1 MVYKKFYTIL
11 VIRILLIALNNLFF
25 FYSIFRLP
33 NFSIIITLGIILVFQ
48 VVSLIRYLLKIN
60 KKLENFFLIYLSGE
74 ITSGNTRSR
83 NNDEFGPM
91 YKYFAEINAKLE
103 KARRENEIQNS
114 YFKTVVDQSAIG
126 LLSFKNNGNVEFLNE
141 AAKKILGVHVL
152 RNIDRL
158 NQVKEGLGD
167 SFRDMNSNEQKLFS
181 FILHGELLQLA
192 TRKVRIKVGDEIYN
206 LVSIQNIKQEL
217 DEREVE
223 SWQKLIRVLT
233 HEIMN
238 SMTPITTLV
247 NTITRLYRNT
257 DDGKTKNLDQITP
270 QAIEK
275 TLKGLD
281 LIESRGQ
288 GLIHFVQN
296 YKNVTR
302 IPKPEFKVVNVRELL
317 QRIWLLFEDQ
327 ATKNGT
333 LVTIDCHPSLNVNAD
348 GKLLEQVLINL
359 VKNSVEALEGMQDG
373 RVSMAGYSNNN
384 QVVIEVSDNGRGIP
398 QDLLEN
404 IFVPFFTTKEKGS
417 GIGLS
422 LSQQIIRLH
431 GGTMNVESEPNVR
444 TCFTI
449 RLT

>member
-1 MVYKKFYTIL
+1 MVYKKFYIIL
-11 VIRILLIALNNLFF
+11 IIRILLIALNNLLF
-25 FYSIFRLP
+25 FYAIFRFP
-33 NFSIIITLGIILVFQ
+33 NYSVIISLGIIMIFQ
-48 VVSLIRYLLKIN
+48 VVSLIRYLTKIN

-74 ITSGNTRSR
+74 ITSGNTQRR
-83 NNDEFGPM
+83 KNDEFGPM
-91 YKYFAEINAKLE
+91 YSYFAEINSKLE
-103 KARRENEIQNS
+103 KARIDNEIQNN

-126 LLSFKNNGNVEFLNE
+126 LLSFKNDGSVEFLNE
-141 AAKKILGVHVL
+141 AAKKILGIQVL
-152 RNIDRL
+152 RNIGRL
-158 NQVKEGLGD
+158 NQVKEGFGD
-167 SFRDMNSNEQKLFS
+167 TLLEMNSNEQKLFS
-181 FILHGELLQLA
+181 FIIHGELMQLA
-192 TRKVRIKVGDEIYN
+192 TKKVRIKVGEDVYN
-206 LVSIQNIKQEL
+206 LVSLQNIKQEL

-247 NTITRLYRNT
+247 NTITRLYRKS
-257 DDGKTKNLDQITP
+257 DDGTTKKPDEITS
-270 QAIEK
+270 QAIDK

-302 IPKPEFKVVNVRELL
+302 IPKPEFKVVNVRELF

-327 ATKNGT
+327 ATKDGT
-333 LVTIDCHPSLNVNAD
+333 LVTIECHPSLNVNAD

-359 VKNSVEALEGMQDG
+359 VKNSIEALEGVQDG
-373 RVSMAGYSNNN
+373 RVSMIAYSKNN

-431 GGTMNVESEPNVR
+431 GGTMNVESEPNVK

-449 RLT
+449 RLN